1 MSSGDD
7 MASHYGGDS
16 HEDDRSS
23 EESEEED
30 DEDHKATEKLAR
42 VPGLTFCPDHK
53 PGQMI
58 ELCLTCRT
66 ALALVRPN
74 MAKQLMIPDKTSS
87 AVHRYATRSD
97 EKKPTLFLSSNMVDL
112 AENVFTSGLFNSNTH
127 WQDLVKNT

>member
-1 MSSGDD
+1 MSRVNIQIKISAFRYYLSKMSSEDD
-7 MASHYGGDS
+7 MQSYYGGDS

-58 ELCLTCRT
+58 EVCLTCRT

-74 MAKQLMIPDKTSS
+74 VAKQLMIPDKTSS
-87 AVHRYATRSD
+87 AVHRYATV
-97 EKKPTLFLSSNMVDL
+97 P
-112 AENVFTSGLFNSNTH
+112 NVTSYPA
-127 WQDLVKNT
+127 